1 MHSIPLT
8 SEEVWKW
15 NPPLEVYCLEGV
27 MEENTRND
35 ECNVV
40 GRADQRQLRGGRR
53 EC

>member
-35 ECNVV
+35 EC
-40 GRADQRQLRGGRR
+40 GR
-53 EC
+53 ES